1 MLGLFHWQTDG
12 SVGCFSLSY
21 FNTTA
26 ICILLCF
33 CEATPSAILGMGV
46 LFHVITVYL
55 TLFHAITIYR
65 ILFHVITIYLTL

>member
-1 MLGLFHWQTDG
+1 MYGLFHWQTDG
-12 SVGCFSLSY
+12 SLGCFSLSY

-33 CEATPSAILGMGV
+33 CEAAPAIFGKGV

-55 TLFHAITIYR
+55 TLFYAITVYLM
-65 ILFHVITIYLTL
+65 LFRVITIYLAL